1 MADHELLGGPPRPCH
16 ESVTSIVRCGILRPS
31 LNEFEDGISP
41 TCSTI
46 KRGGAFWFLSLRH
59 GQWPNPKGS
68 ATFRSTRE
76 SQSTP
81 QAVNRKFPFYYSYF
95 ITVLCVKNEKEIKK
109 KANLSGK
116 E

>member
-16 ESVTSIVRCGILRPS
+16 ESVTSIARCGILRPS

-41 TCSTI
+41 TCGTI

-68 ATFRSTRE
+68 ATFRSARE
-76 SQSTP
+76 SRSTP
-81 QAVNRKFPFYYSYF
+81 QAVNHVRSERLVVSSRGGQGFGS
-95 ITVLCVKNEKEIKK
+95 TRGC
-109 KANLSGK
+109 
-116 E
+116 